1 MCKSFTSLVKFIPLF
16 LKFVNFWLHWVFVVT
31 HGLFIVACGLSLVV
45 AQGGTLHCNTW
56 VLNLVASLVEDHR
69 L

>member
-1 MCKSFTSLVKFIPLF
+1 MPLF

-45 AQGGTLHCNTW
+45 ARGATLRCSTW
-56 VLNLVASLVEDHR
+56 VLNLVTSLVEHG